1 MIARLNIFQKTQRL
15 WDTYHPYNAAQAAA
29 LAQRFEPEAIT
40 RAFNAAI
47 ADLRLGHFVCD
58 GSRYW
63 IEPSPPAAVVFTGT
77 SLAEHVSGQMNRAF
91 DGHCSFPFRP
101 FVCVENGHQIIGV
114 VYQHWTAD
122 SVSIRS
128 LIRQWILRLVGQAR
142 PWPMSLP
149 TAGMWRTFGGH
160 TAGWSLTAE
169 LARQFGIMSRMKR
182 MRRVT
187 SGSFTRGDSAVLS
200 TTVLGIIN
208 GLRSNARSRG
218 ATVGDVFLAAATEA
232 CSLYGANAAVGNR
245 RDLSMG
251 TIVDLRGKSNV
262 PERVFGLY
270 LGFMTTPFAAGELA
284 LFDTI
289 LSRAIAQRRA
299 NLHQHAAEASQVR
312 MGLGYAMGKLL
323 GKKKLLEFYR
333 KRFALAGGLSSVNL
347 TPSWAGELHPH
358 VIADY
363 WRISPPGPFM
373 PIVFTPT
380 TLGDRL
386 TICCTYRT
394 ALFDR
399 EKAQRVLG
407 CFVER
412 LRRFAS

>member
-15 WDTYHPYNAAQAAA
+15 WDTYHPYNAGQAAA
-29 LAQRFEPEAIT
+29 LAQRFEPQAIT
-40 RAFNAAI
+40 DAFNAAI

-63 IEPSPPAAVVFTGT
+63 IEPSPPIAVGFVDK
-77 SLAEHVSGQMNRAF
+77 SLAEHVSGEMNRAF
-91 DGHCSFPFRP
+91 DARCSFPFRP
-101 FVCVENGHQIIGV
+101 FVCIEEGRQTIGV

-128 LIRQWILRLVGQAR
+128 LIRQWILRLIGRAQ

-149 TAGMWRTFGGH
+149 TARMWRAFGGH

-169 LARQFGIMSRMKR
+169 VARQFGIMSRMKR
-182 MRRVT
+182 MRRVGNST
-187 SGSFTRGDSAVLS
+187 FVRGESAVLS
-200 TTVLGIIN
+200 TTVLGIIDS
-208 GLRSNARSRG
+208 LRREARARG

-232 CSLYGANAAVGNR
+232 CALHGVNAAVGDR

-270 LGFMTTPFAAGELA
+270 LGFMTTPFAAGELSS
-284 LFDTI
+284 FDTI
-289 LSRAIAQRRA
+289 LARAIAQRHI
-299 NLHQHAAEASQVR
+299 NVHQHAAEASQVR

-394 ALFDR
+394 GLFSR

-412 LRRFAS
+412 LTSFAG

>member
-1 MIARLNIFQKTQRL
+1 M
-15 WDTYHPYNAAQAAA
+15 
-29 LAQRFEPEAIT
+29 AQRKPRDIT
-40 RAFNAAI
+40 RK
-47 ADLRLGHFVCD
+47 
-58 GSRYW
+58 
-63 IEPSPPAAVVFTGT
+63 GT
-77 SLAEHVSGQMNRAF
+77 
-91 DGHCSFPFRP
+91 
-101 FVCVENGHQIIGV
+101 
-114 VYQHWTAD
+114 
-122 SVSIRS
+122 
-128 LIRQWILRLVGQAR
+128 
-142 PWPMSLP
+142 
-149 TAGMWRTFGGH
+149 
-160 TAGWSLTAE
+160 
-169 LARQFGIMSRMKR
+169 RMA
-182 MRRVT
+182 
-187 SGSFTRGDSAVLS
+187 TRD
-200 TTVLGIIN
+200 
-208 GLRSNARSRG
+208 
-218 ATVGDVFLAAATEA
+218 
-232 CSLYGANAAVGNR
+232 
-245 RDLSMG
+245 RDLP
-251 TIVDLRGKSNV
+251 GKVEILDGKLYFEGSS

-412 LRRFAS
+412 LRRIAS